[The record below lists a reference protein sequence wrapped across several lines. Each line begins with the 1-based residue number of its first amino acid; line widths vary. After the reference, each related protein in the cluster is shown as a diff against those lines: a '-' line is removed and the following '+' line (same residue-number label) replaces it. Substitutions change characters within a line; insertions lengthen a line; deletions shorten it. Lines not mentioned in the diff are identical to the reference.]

1 MCRVSINSS
10 SCPNSFSPALLS
22 SSNAVLSKSIILHSI
37 WKRSLHYPA
46 SITYLPFIMPFFS
59 SKFQTVWLIMLFQ
72 VKCSLF
78 GYYVIGLAA
87 EDFFKW
93 SPILA
98 EWRQSQSEGNHQK
111 MKLLRPPS
119 SSWCLAVPLNAG
131 TEILQQAQRLPL
143 CSCPCDFYSGYKQRW
158 RPHEC
163 PSAHSS
169 IHSFVHGLMLSCNIS
184 SHLFCHLPSPA
195 QSPYE
200 EKKYVLDLMSGEW
213 GESRKYVTIP
223 EGLCQM
229 D

>member
-1 MCRVSINSS
+1 MSL
-10 SCPNSFSPALLS
+10 ALQL
-22 SSNAVLSKSIILHSI
+22 KI
-37 WKRSLHYPA
+37 
-46 SITYLPFIMPFFS
+46 
-59 SKFQTVWLIMLFQ
+59 
-72 VKCSLF
+72 
-78 GYYVIGLAA
+78 
-87 EDFFKW
+87 FFKR

-119 SSWCLAVPLNAG
+119 SSWCPAVPLNAG

-213 GESRKYVTIP
+213 GESRKYVKIP